1 MAERKLEVTTK
12 PDNRVFFYTYS
23 LAGFGH
29 MEGFSLKFVSGP
41 PMTKD
46 VKPGWWLQHWGML
59 NGQRQFLF
67 GPEKLLAFVSEQA
80 ATAAKEEL
88 EKAVDIIT
96 ELAE

>member
-12 PDNRVFFYTYS
+12 PDNRIVFYGYS
-23 LAGFGH
+23 LTGEQ
-29 MEGFSLKFVSGP
+29 MQGFSLKFVSGP
-41 PMTKD
+41 TLTKNI
-46 VKPGWWLQHWGML
+46 KSGWWLQHWATE

-67 GPEKLLAFVSEQA
+67 GPEKLLAFASKAA

-96 ELAE
+96 EVAE